1 MGYCVGG
8 FEWVELDWQRD
19 FYRRVIYRGI
29 GKVVR
34 AHLTEIRRWPGSGPS
49 FKTVGLSVPLW
60 SVYLLAAAVG
70 VAALSMVYLVDPR
83 NPGVYPICPF
93 FGLTGYHCPG
103 CGTLRALHQLL
114 HGNVTAALG
123 YNVYSMLAL
132 PLVGY
137 FLAAAGLRAYRLPAP
152 PRLTIPAPFIWALLA
167 AILAFWLAR
176 NLPIQPF
183 MVLAP

>member
-1 MGYCVGG
+1 MALGNLVSITATGTKPTGG
-8 FEWVELDWQRD
+8 PRFQM
-19 FYRRVIYRGI
+19 
-29 GKVVR
+29 
-34 AHLTEIRRWPGSGPS
+34 AGSS
-49 FKTVGLSVPLW
+49 FPLWAVYALALMAGTVGLAA
-60 SVYLLAAAVG
+60 VYLF
-70 VAALSMVYLVDPR
+70 DPR

-123 YNVYSMLAL
+123 YNLYSMLAM

-137 FLAAAGLRAYRLPAP
+137 SLAAAGLRAYRLPAP
-152 PRLTIPAPFIWALLA
+152 PRLTVPAPLIWALLA

-176 NLPIQPF
+176 NLPIQPLMF
-183 MVLAP
+183 LAP